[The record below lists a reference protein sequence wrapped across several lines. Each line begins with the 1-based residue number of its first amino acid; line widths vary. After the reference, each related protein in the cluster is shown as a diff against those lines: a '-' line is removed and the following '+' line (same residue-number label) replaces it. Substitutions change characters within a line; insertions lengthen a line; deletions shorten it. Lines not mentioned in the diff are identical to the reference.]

1 MNRKSESKE
10 YENEKHYT
18 VLILVTLL
26 ITLSAC
32 ARPDVDKNDAVPELP
47 VETEAAEEQAYIED
61 STEDSIEDFIEDP
74 PEDSVQDAES
84 SLETESEEEIKEETE
99 WLETDEQW
107 RGRRT
112 RSNSELEVTIERTD
126 RSLVNEDGV
135 TIAIIYYDRPV
146 VSGDTVVAE
155 KITEFFEK
163 EEQDWFAGTGRLL
176 DFPGNDYD
184 NLFDCFLG
192 RVADMRGKY
201 GDEDVAVEPGLYS
214 LESRIMYMDD
224 NILSILQIKE
234 KRAERGGHYYYGC
247 TFDLHTG
254 ELLELTDLDISAE
267 DIRNIFSKDK
277 YLDHFSEMSEDYI
290 VVAYEEEFDMTYQFY
305 VDKKYLYLLDNT
317 VEKYNDGIIYRID
330 EAGELVTLRY
340 VVEREDNK
348 NRIYSRIITKDG
360 ALW

>member
-1 MNRKSESKE
+1 MK
-10 YENEKHYT
+10 KHYT

-146 VSGDTVVAE
+146 VSGDTAVAE
-155 KITEFFEK
+155 KITEFFEE
-163 EEQDWFAGTGRLL
+163 EEQNWFTGKKGRLL
-176 DFPGNDYD
+176 DYSG
-184 NLFDCFLG
+184 DCDSALEFFLELVG
-192 RVADMRGKY
+192 EMRAMF
-201 GDEDVAVEPGLYS
+201 GDEHIVEDECPCLYNI
-214 LESRIMYMDD
+214 ESSNYV
-224 NILSILQIKE
+224 
-234 KRAERGGHYYYGC
+234 YG
-247 TFDLHTG
+247 
-254 ELLELTDLDISAE
+254 
-267 DIRNIFSKDK
+267 
-277 YLDHFSEMSEDYI
+277 
-290 VVAYEEEFDMTYQFY
+290 
-305 VDKKYLYLLDNT
+305 
-317 VEKYNDGIIYRID
+317 
-330 EAGELVTLRY
+330 
-340 VVEREDNK
+340 
-348 NRIYSRIITKDG
+348 
-360 ALW
+360 

>member
-1 MNRKSESKE
+1 MKK
-10 YENEKHYT
+10 YYT
-18 VLILVTLL
+18 VLILVTLF

-32 ARPDVDKNDAVPELP
+32 GRPDVDKNNAVPEQP
-47 VETEAAEEQAYIED
+47 VETETTEEQVYI
-61 STEDSIEDFIEDP
+61 EDSIEDFIEDP
-74 PEDSVQDAES
+74 QEDSIQDAES
-84 SLETESEEEIKEETE
+84 SLETESEEEIKEEKE

-126 RSLVNEDGV
+126 RSLVNEDGL

-146 VSGDTVVAE
+146 VSGDTATAE
-155 KITEFFEK
+155 KITQFFEN

-340 VVEREDNK
+340 LVEREDNK

>member
-1 MNRKSESKE
+1 MRSTMIIMSLLLAAWVGYEKPETQIIKNYEYTKTEAEMDAAEQENRKWFESDKE
-10 YENEKHYT
+10 W
-18 VLILVTLL
+18 
-26 ITLSAC
+26 A
-32 ARPDVDKNDAVPELP
+32 D
-47 VETEAAEEQAYIED
+47 
-61 STEDSIEDFIEDP
+61 
-74 PEDSVQDAES
+74 
-84 SLETESEEEIKEETE
+84 
-99 WLETDEQW
+99 
-107 RGRRT
+107 RRT
-112 RSNSELEVTIERTD
+112 KSNSTLEVTIERTD
-126 RSLVNEDGV
+126 HSVFNEEGLLL
-135 TIAIIYYDRPV
+135 ASIYYDRPV
-146 VSGDTVVAE
+146 VSGDTVAAE

-290 VVAYEEEFDMTYQFY
+290 VVAHEEEYDMSGQFY
-305 VDKKYLYLLDNT
+305 VDEKYLYLLDNT
-317 VEKYNDGIIYRID
+317 LKKYNDGIIYRID

-340 VVEREDNK
+340 VVEREGNK
-348 NRIYSRIITKDG
+348 NRILTWITKDG

>member
-1 MNRKSESKE
+1 MKVYEIILGIILIGMTQLSQIPADIEVKDVVVESDYSDTE
-10 YENEKHYT
+10 ENNTATESGCHCT
-18 VLILVTLL
+18 ER
-26 ITLSAC
+26 S
-32 ARPDVDKNDAVPELP
+32 
-47 VETEAAEEQAYIED
+47 EAA
-61 STEDSIEDFIEDP
+61 
-74 PEDSVQDAES
+74 
-84 SLETESEEEIKEETE
+84 TESDDSDTEISDAAIEVDEQENME
-99 WLETDEQW
+99 WLESDEEW
-107 RGRRT
+107 EDRST
-112 RSNSELEVTIERTD
+112 KSNSTLEVTIERTD
-126 RSLVNEDGV
+126 YSIYNEDGL
-135 TIAIIYYDRPV
+135 TMAIIYYDRPV
-146 VSGDTVVAE
+146 VSGDTVAAE

-201 GDEDVAVEPGLYS
+201 GDEDVAGEPGLYS

>member
-1 MNRKSESKE
+1 MK
-10 YENEKHYT
+10 KHYT
-18 VLILVTLL
+18 VLMLVTLL

-32 ARPDVDKNDAVPELP
+32 GRPDVDKNDAVPELP

-74 PEDSVQDAES
+74 QEDSIQDAES
-84 SLETESEEEIKEETE
+84 SSEDESEEEIKEETE

-107 RGRRT
+107 MSRRT

-126 RSLVNEDGV
+126 RSLVNEDGL

-146 VSGDTVVAE
+146 VSGDTAAAE
-155 KITEFFEK
+155 KITQFFEN

-184 NLFDCFLG
+184 NLFACFLVG
-192 RVADMRGKY
+192 VADLRERY
-201 GDEDVAVEPGLYS
+201 GDEDVAEEPGLYS

-224 NILSILQIKE
+224 DILSILQIE
-234 KRAERGGHYYYGC
+234 EVREERGGCYYYGC

-254 ELLELTDLDISAE
+254 ELLKLKDLDISAE
-267 DIRNIFSKDK
+267 DIKNIFSKDE

-290 VVAYEEEFDMTYQFY
+290 VVAHKEEFDMTYQFY
-305 VDKKYLYLLDNT
+305 VDEKYLYLLDNT
-317 VEKYNDGIIYRID
+317 EKKYNDGIIYRID
-330 EAGELVTLRY
+330 EAGELVTLQY
-340 VVEREDNK
+340 VVEREGNK
-348 NRIYSRIITKDG
+348 NRILTWIIPPDG
-360 ALW
+360 IMW

>member
-1 MNRKSESKE
+1 MK
-10 YENEKHYT
+10 KHYT

-32 ARPDVDKNDAVPELP
+32 GRPDVDKNDVVPEQP
-47 VETEAAEEQAYIED
+47 VETETTEEQVYIED
-61 STEDSIEDFIEDP
+61 SIEDSIEDFIEDP
-74 PEDSVQDAES
+74 QEDSIQDVES
-84 SLETESEEEIKEETE
+84 SSEAEEEIKEETE
-99 WLETDEQW
+99 CLETDEQW
-107 RGRRT
+107 RSRRT

-146 VSGDTVVAE
+146 VSGDTAVAE
-155 KITEFFEK
+155 KITEFFEE
-163 EEQDWFAGTGRLL
+163 EEQNWFAGTGRLL
-176 DFPGNDYD
+176 DFPGNDYG
-184 NLFDCFLG
+184 NIFDHFLG
-192 RVADMRGKY
+192 RVADLRERY
-201 GDEDVAVEPGLYS
+201 GDEDVAEEPCLYS

-234 KRAERGGHYYYGC
+234 KRAERGGCYYYGC

-254 ELLELTDLDISAE
+254 ELLKLKDLDISAD
-267 DIRNIFSKDK
+267 DIKNIFSQDE

-290 VVAYEEEFDMTYQFY
+290 VVAHEEEYDMSGQFY
-305 VDKKYLYLLDNT
+305 VDEKYLYLLDNT
-317 VEKYNDGIIYRID
+317 LKKYNDGIIYRID

-340 VVEREDNK
+340 VVEREGNK
-348 NRIYSRIITKDG
+348 NRILTWITKDG

>member
-1 MNRKSESKE
+1 MKK
-10 YENEKHYT
+10 YYT
-18 VLILVTLL
+18 VLILVTLF

-32 ARPDVDKNDAVPELP
+32 GRPDVDKNNAVPEQP
-47 VETEAAEEQAYIED
+47 VETETTEEQVYI
-61 STEDSIEDFIEDP
+61 EDSIEDFIEDP
-74 PEDSVQDAES
+74 QEDSIQDAES
-84 SLETESEEEIKEETE
+84 SLETESEEEIKEEKE

-126 RSLVNEDGV
+126 RSLVNEDGL

-146 VSGDTVVAE
+146 VSGDTATAE
-155 KITEFFEK
+155 KITQFFEN

-184 NLFDCFLG
+184 NLFACFLG
-192 RVADMRGKY
+192 GVADLRERY
-201 GDEDVAVEPGLYS
+201 GDEDVAEEPGLYS

-224 NILSILQIKE
+224 DILSILQIE
-234 KRAERGGHYYYGC
+234 EEREERGGHYYGC

-290 VVAYEEEFDMTYQFY
+290 VVAHEEEFDMTYQFY
-305 VDKKYLYLLDNT
+305 VDEKYLYLLDNT
-317 VEKYNDGIIYRID
+317 LKKYNDGIIYRID

>member
-1 MNRKSESKE
+1 MK
-10 YENEKHYT
+10 KHYT
-18 VLILVTLL
+18 VLMLVTLF

-32 ARPDVDKNDAVPELP
+32 GRPDVDKNDAVPEQP
-47 VETEAAEEQAYIED
+47 VEMEAAEEQVYI
-61 STEDSIEDFIEDP
+61 EDSIEDFIEDP
-74 PEDSVQDAES
+74 QEDSIQDAES

-126 RSLVNEDGV
+126 RSLVNEDGL
-135 TIAIIYYDRPV
+135 TIAIIYYDRPI
-146 VSGDTVVAE
+146 VSGDTAVAE
-155 KITEFFEK
+155 KITEFFEE

-234 KRAERGGHYYYGC
+234 KRAERGGCYYYGC

-254 ELLELTDLDISAE
+254 ELLKLKDLDISAD
-267 DIRNIFSKDK
+267 DIKNIFSKDE

-305 VDKKYLYLLDNT
+305 VDEKYLYLLDNT
-317 VEKYNDGIIYRID
+317 LKKYNGGIIYRID
-330 EAGELVTLRY
+330 EAGELVTLQY
-340 VVEREDNK
+340 VVEREGNK
-348 NRIYSRIITKDG
+348 NRILTWIIPPDG
-360 ALW
+360 AMW

>member
-1 MNRKSESKE
+1 MK
-10 YENEKHYT
+10 KHYT

-32 ARPDVDKNDAVPELP
+32 GRPDVDKNDVVSELP
-47 VETEAAEEQAYIED
+47 VETETAEEQVYIED
-61 STEDSIEDFIEDP
+61 SIEDSIEDFIEDP
-74 PEDSVQDAES
+74 QEDSIQDAES
-84 SLETESEEEIKEETE
+84 SSEVEAEEEIKEETE

-107 RGRRT
+107 RSRRT

-126 RSLVNEDGV
+126 RSLVNEDGL

-146 VSGDTVVAE
+146 VSGDTAVAE
-155 KITEFFEK
+155 KITEFFEE

-254 ELLELTDLDISAE
+254 ELLKLKDLDISAE
-267 DIRNIFSKDK
+267 DIKNIFSKDE

-305 VDKKYLYLLDNT
+305 VDEKYLYLLDNT
-317 VEKYNDGIIYRID
+317 LKKYNDGIIYRID
-330 EAGELVTLRY
+330 EAGELVTLQY
-340 VVEREDNK
+340 VVEREGNK
-348 NRIYSRIITKDG
+348 NRILTWITKDG

>member
-1 MNRKSESKE
+1 MKR
-10 YENEKHYT
+10 HYT
-18 VLILVTLL
+18 VLMLVTLL

-32 ARPDVDKNDAVPELP
+32 GRPDVDKNDAVPEQP
-47 VETEAAEEQAYIED
+47 VETETTEEQAYIED

-146 VSGDTVVAE
+146 VSGDTAVAE
-155 KITEFFEK
+155 KITEFFEE

-201 GDEDVAVEPGLYS
+201 GDEDVAVEPGLYT

-234 KRAERGGHYYYGC
+234 KRAERGGCYYYGC

-254 ELLELTDLDISAE
+254 ELLELKDLDISAD
-267 DIRNIFSKDK
+267 DIKNIFSQDE

-290 VVAYEEEFDMTYQFY
+290 VVAYEEEYDMSGQFY
-305 VDKKYLYLLDNT
+305 VDEKYLYLLDNT
-317 VEKYNDGIIYRID
+317 LKKYNDGIIYRID

-340 VVEREDNK
+340 VVEGEGNK
-348 NRIYSRIITKDG
+348 NRILTWITKDG

>member
-1 MNRKSESKE
+1 MGRGK
-10 YENEKHYT
+10 
-18 VLILVTLL
+18 I
-26 ITLSAC
+26 
-32 ARPDVDKNDAVPELP
+32 D
-47 VETEAAEEQAYIED
+47 
-61 STEDSIEDFIEDP
+61 
-74 PEDSVQDAES
+74 
-84 SLETESEEEIKEETE
+84 EEEFTVKIYEILLGIIVLGMTQLSQIQVSVEEYNVVAELDYSDTKVSDVAIE
-99 WLETDEQW
+99 ADEQENMEW
-107 RGRRT
+107 IEGDEEWADRRT
-112 RSNSELEVTIERTD
+112 KSNSTLQVTIERTD
-126 RSLVNEDGV
+126 RSMVNEDGL
-135 TIAIIYYDRPV
+135 TIAIIYYDRPI
-146 VSGDTVVAE
+146 VSGDTAVAE
-155 KITEFFEK
+155 KITEFFEE

-254 ELLELTDLDISAE
+254 ELLKLKDLDISAD
-267 DIRNIFSKDK
+267 DIKNIFSKDE

-290 VVAYEEEFDMTYQFY
+290 VVAYEEEYDMSGQFY
-305 VDKKYLYLLDNT
+305 VDEKYLYLLDNT
-317 VEKYNDGIIYRID
+317 LKKYNDGIIYRID
-330 EAGELVTLRY
+330 EAGELVTLQY
-340 VVEREDNK
+340 VVEREGNK
-348 NRIYSRIITKDG
+348 NRILTWITKDG

>member
-1 MNRKSESKE
+1 M
-10 YENEKHYT
+10 
-18 VLILVTLL
+18 

-74 PEDSVQDAES
+74 QEDSVQDAES
-84 SLETESEEEIKEETE
+84 SSEAESEEEIKEETE

-107 RGRRT
+107 MSRRT

-254 ELLELTDLDISAE
+254 ELLKLKDLDISAD
-267 DIRNIFSKDK
+267 DIKNIFSQDE

>member
-1 MNRKSESKE
+1 MKVYEIILGIILIGMTQLSQIPADIEVNDVVVESDYSDTE
-10 YENEKHYT
+10 ENNT
-18 VLILVTLL
+18 VMESGCHCTER
-26 ITLSAC
+26 S
-32 ARPDVDKNDAVPELP
+32 
-47 VETEAAEEQAYIED
+47 EAA
-61 STEDSIEDFIEDP
+61 
-74 PEDSVQDAES
+74 
-84 SLETESEEEIKEETE
+84 TESDDSATERSEAAIEADEQENME
-99 WLETDEQW
+99 WLESDEEW
-107 RGRRT
+107 EDRRT
-112 RSNSELEVTIERTD
+112 KSNSTLEVTIERTD
-126 RSLVNEDGV
+126 YSIYNEEGLM
-135 TIAIIYYDRPV
+135 IAGIYYDRPV
-146 VSGDTVVAE
+146 ISGDSVAAE

>member
-1 MNRKSESKE
+1 MKVYEIILGIILIGMTQLSQIPADIEVNDVVVESDYSDTE
-10 YENEKHYT
+10 ENNTATESGCHCT
-18 VLILVTLL
+18 ER
-26 ITLSAC
+26 S
-32 ARPDVDKNDAVPELP
+32 
-47 VETEAAEEQAYIED
+47 EAA
-61 STEDSIEDFIEDP
+61 
-74 PEDSVQDAES
+74 
-84 SLETESEEEIKEETE
+84 TESDDSDTEISDAAIEADEQENME
-99 WLETDEQW
+99 WLESDEEW
-107 RGRRT
+107 EDRRT
-112 RSNSELEVTIERTD
+112 KSNSTLEVTIERTD
-126 RSLVNEDGV
+126 YSIYNEDGL
-135 TIAIIYYDRPV
+135 TMAIIYYDRPV
-146 VSGDTVVAE
+146 VSGDTAVAE

-224 NILSILQIKE
+224 DILSILQIKE
-234 KRAERGGHYYYGC
+234 FRTQRGSTNYYGC

>member
-1 MNRKSESKE
+1 MKKN
-10 YENEKHYT
+10 YT
-18 VLILVTLL
+18 VLMLVTLF

-32 ARPDVDKNDAVPELP
+32 GRPDVDKNDAVPELP

-74 PEDSVQDAES
+74 QEDSIQDAES
-84 SLETESEEEIKEETE
+84 SSEAEAEEEIKEETE

-107 RGRRT
+107 RSRRT
-112 RSNSELEVTIERTD
+112 RSNSELEVTIERTE

-146 VSGDTVVAE
+146 VSGDTAVAE

-192 RVADMRGKY
+192 RVADMRERY

-214 LESRIMYMDD
+214 LESRIVYMDD

-247 TFDLHTG
+247 TFDLNTG

-290 VVAYEEEFDMTYQFY
+290 VVAHEEEFDMTYQFY

-340 VVEREDNK
+340 LVEREDNK

>member
-1 MNRKSESKE
+1 MKK
-10 YENEKHYT
+10 YYT
-18 VLILVTLL
+18 VLILVTLF

-32 ARPDVDKNDAVPELP
+32 GRPDVDKNNAVPEQP
-47 VETEAAEEQAYIED
+47 VETETTEEQVYI
-61 STEDSIEDFIEDP
+61 EDSIEDFIEDP
-74 PEDSVQDAES
+74 QEDSIQDAES
-84 SLETESEEEIKEETE
+84 SSEDESEEEIKEETE

-146 VSGDTVVAE
+146 VSGDTAVAE

-184 NLFDCFLG
+184 NLFACFLDG
-192 RVADMRGKY
+192 VADLRERY
-201 GDEDVAVEPGLYS
+201 GDEDVAEEPGLYS

-224 NILSILQIKE
+224 DILSILQIE
-234 KRAERGGHYYYGC
+234 EVREERGGCYYYGC

-254 ELLELTDLDISAE
+254 ELLKLKDLDISAE
-267 DIRNIFSKDK
+267 DIKNIFSKDE

-290 VVAYEEEFDMTYQFY
+290 VVAHKEEFDMTYQFY
-305 VDKKYLYLLDNT
+305 VDEKYLYLLDNT
-317 VEKYNDGIIYRID
+317 LKKYNDGIIYRID
-330 EAGELVTLRY
+330 EAGELVTLQY
-340 VVEREDNK
+340 VVEREGNK
-348 NRIYSRIITKDG
+348 NRILTWIIPPDG
-360 ALW
+360 IMW